1 VPSSPLRSSSPNADS
16 VLLSKSAF
24 ALFMKI
30 PPLRFPFCVYL
41 VSLTTSSI
49 ALTPLYTHGL
59 ILIGLITCLL
69 LYISSISTY
78 PYLPCYSLQ
87 DPPPNCHILLD
98 WLGAEYSALGML
110 GKLAT
115 IYTSARDQ
123 AELSIARFR
132 GSWVSC
138 AQASEK
144 PIKSR
149 RASSKGTRIHS
160 CWQNKT

>member
-1 VPSSPLRSSSPNADS
+1 
-16 VLLSKSAF
+16 
-24 ALFMKI
+24 MKI